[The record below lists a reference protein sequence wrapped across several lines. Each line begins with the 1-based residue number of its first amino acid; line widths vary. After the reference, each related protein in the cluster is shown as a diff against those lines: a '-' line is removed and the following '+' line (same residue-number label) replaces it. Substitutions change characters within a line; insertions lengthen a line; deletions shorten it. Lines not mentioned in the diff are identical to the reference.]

1 MLFEVIGQPQG
12 KQRARVTIR
21 GGFAKA
27 YTPEKTASYE
37 NLIMLS
43 FVTALHGNKTPFWE
57 CPLEIKIKAFYA
69 IPKSFSK
76 KKQQAAIDSQI
87 RPTTKPD
94 IDNVVKCVCDALNAR
109 FAQPTTAGCFAR
121 ETPTIQIT
129 FSFAGE
135 TAQATQIRRIS
146 AF

>member
-76 KKQQAAIDSQI
+76 KQQQAAIDSQI

-94 IDNVVKCVCDALNAR
+94 IDNVVKCVCDALNKVAYKDD
-109 FAQPTTAGCFAR
+109 
-121 ETPTIQIT
+121 
-129 FSFAGE
+129 
-135 TAQATQIRRIS
+135 TQVIRLS
-146 AF
+146 AEKYYGDEPKLCIEIKEFNS

>member
-1 MLFEVIGQPQG
+1 MYFEVLGQPQG

-43 FVTALHGNKTPFWE
+43 FVTALRGGQTPFWE
-57 CPLEIKIKAFYA
+57 RPLEMNIKAVYA

-76 KKQQAAIDSQI
+76 KKAAEATGHVL

-94 IDNVVKCVCDALNAR
+94 IDNVVKCVCDALNKVAYKDD
-109 FAQPTTAGCFAR
+109 
-121 ETPTIQIT
+121 
-129 FSFAGE
+129 
-135 TAQATQIRRIS
+135 TQIIRLS
-146 AF
+146 AEKFYGSEPKLIIEIKELNIGGLL

>member
-94 IDNVVKCVCDALNAR
+94 IDNVVKCVCDALNKVAYKDD
-109 FAQPTTAGCFAR
+109 
-121 ETPTIQIT
+121 
-129 FSFAGE
+129 
-135 TAQATQIRRIS
+135 TQVIRLS
-146 AF
+146 AEKYYGDEPKLCIEIKEFNS

>member
-76 KKQQAAIDSQI
+76 KKQQAALDSQI

-94 IDNVVKCVCDALNAR
+94 IDNVVKCVCDALNKVAYKDD
-109 FAQPTTAGCFAR
+109 
-121 ETPTIQIT
+121 
-129 FSFAGE
+129 
-135 TAQATQIRRIS
+135 TQVIRLS
-146 AF
+146 AEKYYGDEPKLCIEIKEFNS

>member
-76 KKQQAAIDSQI
+76 KKQQAAVDSQI

-94 IDNVVKCVCDALNAR
+94 IDNVVKCVCDALNKVAYKDD
-109 FAQPTTAGCFAR
+109 
-121 ETPTIQIT
+121 
-129 FSFAGE
+129 
-135 TAQATQIRRIS
+135 TQVIRLS
-146 AF
+146 AEKYYGDEPKLCIEIKEFNS